1 MNLQQLNYFYTI
13 ANYNSVTVASECLY
27 ISQPTLSA
35 AIKALEKEFGV
46 TLFQRCHTGMIMTPE
61 GETLFEMCKDIL
73 SRTSQLENVMKD
85 LGNEGTKLRLGI
97 PPMLG
102 SLCIP
107 NIFSKFKTMY
117 PDIAL
122 EFSEAGG
129 EELMDM
135 LSKNYL
141 DIVITSHKKI
151 IKENYAFEKLST
163 HEVVCCVSK
172 DSPLVNLEYV
182 TPQLLKDTP
191 LVLFKEN
198 YHQTSRIK
206 KWFAVE
212 HITPNIVLQTEQLST
227 MLTMIS
233 SSNAV
238 GFIFKDI
245 TTQNNAI
252 VDIPIKSPMFASSYL
267 AWRKNS
273 YLSGSMKKFI
283 EFMQETN
290 PFQQ

>member
-1 MNLQQLNYFYTI
+1 MNLQQLNYFYTVG
-13 ANYNSVTVASECLY
+13 NYNSVTTASECLY
-27 ISQPTLSA
+27 VSQPTISA

-46 TLFQRCHTGMIMTPE
+46 SLFQRCHNGMIMTPE
-61 GETLFEMCKDIL
+61 GEALFEMCKDIL
-73 SRTSQLENVMKD
+73 SRTSQLENIMKD
-85 LGNEGTKLRLGI
+85 LGDKGTKLRLGI

-107 NIFSKFKTMY
+107 NIFSKFQTTH

-122 EFSEAGG
+122 EFFEDGG
-129 EELMDM
+129 EELLDK
-135 LSKNYL
+135 LSKKYL
-141 DIVITSHKKI
+141 DMVISSHKKN
-151 IKENYAFEKLST
+151 IKEKCEFEELSKL
-163 HEVVCCVSK
+163 EVVCCASK
-172 DSPLVNLEYV
+172 DSPLAKLKYV

-198 YHQTSRIK
+198 FHQTSRIK
-206 KWFAVE
+206 NWFAIE
-212 HITPNIVLQTEQLST
+212 HINPNIVLQTEQLST

-245 TTQNNAI
+245 TTQNNTIVAI
-252 VDIPIKSPMFASSYL
+252 PMKTPMFATTYL

-273 YLSGSMKKFI
+273 YLSSSMKKFI
-283 EFMQETN
+283 EFMRETN
-290 PFQQ
+290 PFQP